1 MARLKKRTARLLAAL
16 AGVAIAA
23 GFMLFGYLMGWD
35 YLLGFFPILTIVVII
50 VGAVMWIL
58 GFSKEKREHP
68 EE

>member
-58 GFSKEKREHP
+58 GFSKEMTAGDQ
-68 EE
+68 

>member
-1 MARLKKRTARLLAAL
+1 MVRLKKSTARMLAAL
-16 AGVAIAA
+16 AGVVIAA

-50 VGAVMWIL
+50 VGVVLWIL

>member
-1 MARLKKRTARLLAAL
+1 MVRLKKRTARLLAAL

-58 GFSKEKREHP
+58 GFSKEMTAGDQ
-68 EE
+68 

>member
-1 MARLKKRTARLLAAL
+1 MLAAL

-58 GFSKEKREHP
+58 GFSKEMTAGDQ
-68 EE
+68 

>member
-1 MARLKKRTARLLAAL
+1 MVRLKKRTARLLAAL

-50 VGAVMWIL
+50 VGVVLWIL